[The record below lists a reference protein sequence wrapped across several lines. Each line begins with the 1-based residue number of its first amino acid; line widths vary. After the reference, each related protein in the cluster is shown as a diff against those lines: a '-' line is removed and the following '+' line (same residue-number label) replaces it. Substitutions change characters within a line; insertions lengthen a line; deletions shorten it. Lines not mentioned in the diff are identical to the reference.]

1 MDSPTVPHRV
11 AVVVGLGLIGGSMAA
26 AMRASGCAQH
36 LRGYDLDP
44 SAREQAEACG
54 VVDAVA
60 PTLEAALRGAD
71 IVVVAVP
78 TLAVECVFEAIR
90 DHAPPGVL
98 ITDVASVKGSV
109 LDAARRVFGSL
120 PPGLVPGHPIAGSER
135 SGVGAARA
143 DLFHGHRVILTPHA
157 QSSAAAVARM
167 REIWE
172 LAGATVVCMDAGEHD
187 RVLAL
192 TSHLPHV
199 LAFTLVNVLSKQD
212 ASEEIFRFAAGG
224 FRDFT
229 RIASSDPV
237 MWRDIALA
245 NREALLGAID
255 LYAEG
260 LAGLR
265 AAVES
270 ADAAALHG
278 AFLSAREARSRYL
291 GTLAAPRPDPG
302 RANERTTD

>member
-1 MDSPTVPHRV
+1 MVAATVPQQV
-11 AVVVGLGLIGGSMAA
+11 AVVVGLGLIGGSLAA
-26 AMRASGCAQH
+26 AMRAAGCAQH
-36 LRGYDLDP
+36 VQGYDLAS
-44 SAREQAEACG
+44 SAREQALACG

-60 PTLEAALRGAD
+60 PTLEAALTGAA

-78 TLAVECVFEAIR
+78 TLAVECVFAAIR

-109 LDAARRVFGSL
+109 LDAAQRVFGSL

-143 DLFHGHRVILTPHA
+143 DLFRGHRVILTPHA

-245 NREALLGAID
+245 NRAALLGAID

-291 GTLAAPRPDPG
+291 GTLSAPPSRPG
-302 RANERTTD
+302 EGE

>member
-1 MDSPTVPHRV
+1 VP
-11 AVVVGLGLIGGSMAA
+11 A
-26 AMRASGCAQH
+26 
-36 LRGYDLDP
+36 
-44 SAREQAEACG
+44 
-54 VVDAVA
+54 
-60 PTLEAALRGAD
+60 
-71 IVVVAVP
+71 
-78 TLAVECVFEAIR
+78 
-90 DHAPPGVL
+90 
-98 ITDVASVKGSV
+98 
-109 LDAARRVFGSL
+109 
-120 PPGLVPGHPIAGSER
+120 HPIAGTEH
-135 SGVGAARA
+135 SGPEAAFDTLYQDRRVVLAPLPQTDPAALALVGAAWQA
-143 DLFHGHRVILTPHA
+143 CGAKLFTLD
-157 QSSAAAVARM
+157 AA
-167 REIWE
+167 
-172 LAGATVVCMDAGEHD
+172 THD
-187 RVLAL
+187 RVFA
-192 TSHLPHV
+192 TVSHLPHL
-199 LAFTLVNVLSKQD
+199 LAFALVEQVAMQPD
-212 ASEEIFRFAAGG
+212 AEQLFSFAAGG

-302 RANERTTD
+302 RANERTAD